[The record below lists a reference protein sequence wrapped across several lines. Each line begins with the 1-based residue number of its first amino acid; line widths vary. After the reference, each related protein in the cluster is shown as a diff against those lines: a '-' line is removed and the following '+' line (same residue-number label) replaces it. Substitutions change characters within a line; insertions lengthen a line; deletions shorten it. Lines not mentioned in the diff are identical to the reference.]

1 MTALS
6 MILRRPSIWL
16 AALLC
21 FVALGGFIAWSAL
34 APLAEGVVAY
44 GRVAGENDR
53 KVVQHLEG
61 GIVHQILV
69 KEGDVVSAEQPLM
82 VLASVAVSADRD
94 QVLQQLADAQASV
107 DRLDALL
114 LDLPSLDFIRL
125 AQVAVD
131 EETRSEI
138 ETRQRS
144 LYDQQLG
151 TLGANSD
158 VLSSRRSSFLQRA
171 DAIQD
176 QIDNTRRA
184 RELLTVDIERLR
196 ELVDLKMAVTRDLS
210 ELEVREAQMAA
221 DLARLESEQQ
231 DARAQA
237 GELSAQIR
245 QTNAQYLEK
254 LSEDLVKA
262 RADVSFAEERLRAA
276 QDVLNRTTVYAPQA
290 GTVLNL
296 AFSTPGGVVRPG
308 ESILEI
314 VPTTPDLVATLQI
327 RPSDR
332 DAVFEGLSVEA
343 RLSGLN
349 AWTSPLLKGEVAS
362 ISADLKT
369 SPSGDYSYYE
379 ARVLIDSA
387 GLETLDAD
395 PMPGM
400 PVEAFVSS
408 GQTRTL
414 FDYLIEPISAVIRRG
429 ARE

>member
-1 MTALS
+1 MTALA

-16 AALLC
+16 TALLC
-21 FVALGGFIAWSAL
+21 LAALGGFIAWSAL

-61 GIVHQILV
+61 GIVDQILV
-69 KEGDVVSAEQPLM
+69 REGDIVSADQPLM
-82 VLASVAVSADRD
+82 VLASVAVSSDRD
-94 QVLQQLADAQASV
+94 QVLQQLADAEASV

-114 LDLPSLDFIRL
+114 LDLPALEFTRL
-125 AQVAVD
+125 EKVAVN
-131 EETRSEI
+131 EATRAEI

-144 LYDQQLG
+144 LYEQQLA
-151 TLGANSD
+151 TLGANAE
-158 VLSSRRSSFLQRA
+158 VLSSRRSSLLQRA
-171 DAIQD
+171 NAVED

-184 RELLTVDIERLR
+184 RELLVVDIARLR
-196 ELVDLKMAVTRDLS
+196 ELVDLRMAVTRDLS
-210 ELEVREAQMAA
+210 ELEVREAQLAA
-221 DLARLESEQQ
+221 DLARLVSEQQ

-245 QTNAQYLEK
+245 QTNAQFLEK

-262 RADVSFAEERLRAA
+262 RADISSAEERLRAA

-314 VPTTPDLVATLQI
+314 VPVTPDLVATLQI

-332 DAVFEGLSVEA
+332 DAVFEGLAVEA

-349 AWTSPLLKGEVAS
+349 AWNSPLLKGEVDS

-369 SPSGDYSYYE
+369 SPAGDYSYYE

-387 GLETLDAD
+387 GLAGLETD

-414 FDYLIEPISAVIRRG
+414 FDYLLEPISAVIRRG